1 VRATHDYLL
10 KCNHIFIVANI
21 SRAITDQSL
30 QSSLF
35 SVLSRHAPLEWEE
48 SAAQSLKIAVVC
60 TKTEVPFLTAGW
72 LRSQN
77 SADLVC
83 AVQEIDMAAARR
95 QFCGPG
101 RAIHPSVI
109 DDLDT
114 QIEDAKAMGNRT
126 AKKALKQRCG

>member
-1 VRATHDYLL
+1 
-10 KCNHIFIVANI
+10 
-21 SRAITDQSL
+21 
-30 QSSLF
+30 
-35 SVLSRHAPLEWEE
+35 
-48 SAAQSLKIAVVC
+48 
-60 TKTEVPFLTAGW
+60 
-72 LRSQN
+72 
-77 SADLVC
+77 
-83 AVQEIDMAAARR
+83 MAAARR